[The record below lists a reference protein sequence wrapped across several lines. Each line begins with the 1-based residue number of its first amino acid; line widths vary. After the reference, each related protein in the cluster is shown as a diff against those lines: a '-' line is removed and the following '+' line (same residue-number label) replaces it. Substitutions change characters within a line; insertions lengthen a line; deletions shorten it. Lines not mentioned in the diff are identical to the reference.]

1 MGILVAVSH
10 AFCVVGSAQL
20 CVLCVLQE
28 LIRHCGW
35 QEQSTL
41 WAAAEAQ
48 TAATAIY

>member
-1 MGILVAVSH
+1 MGILVAVGH
-10 AFCVVGSAQL
+10 VFCVVGGGQL

-28 LIRHCGW
+28 SIRHCGW

-41 WAAAEAQ
+41 WVAAGAR